1 MTDSLANQGRGRRGV
16 VRVAALGTLAVGA
29 AAVAT
34 YVALG
39 GLGSTA
45 GAAALASEP
54 GPSPVALEITLAASG
69 LSPRALAAADQAG
82 AVTGVGAYPFVIITT
97 LEPSRSLASRD
108 GRALAEALR
117 AQGAWLVVDPG
128 LAGLCVTP
136 T

>member
-1 MTDSLANQGRGRRGV
+1 MGIRAVTTWAPAISLSFLSLI
-16 VRVAALGTLAVGA
+16 AALVLGA
-29 AAVAT
+29 APRDA
-34 YVALG
+34 
-39 GLGSTA
+39 S
-45 GAAALASEP
+45 AAAAIFP
-54 GPSPVALEITLAASG
+54 PWWDA
-69 LSPRALAAADQAG
+69 PRALAAADQAG